1 MFIENS
7 FRLFQLFSPLLTS
20 LFPSFFLLQT
30 LISGFVILKYLM
42 HHNDFLHDQ
51 SERVEQYW
59 TKQQNKVVQMVNQS
73 SEMLVRVPDDIELFF
88 SIFKKQSGLYK
99 LIC

>member
-1 MFIENS
+1 
-7 FRLFQLFSPLLTS
+7 
-20 LFPSFFLLQT
+20 
-30 LISGFVILKYLM
+30 M

-51 SERVEQYW
+51 SERSVEQYW

-88 SIFKKQSGLYK
+88 SIFKKQ
-99 LIC
+99 

>member
-7 FRLFQLFSPLLTS
+7 FSVVSALLASSDFSLPIFS
-20 LFPSFFLLQT
+20 LLQT
-30 LISGFVILKYLM
+30 LISGSVILKYLM
-42 HHNDFLHDQ
+42 HHNGFLHDQ

-59 TKQQNKVVQMVNQS
+59 TKQRNKVVQMVNQS

-88 SIFKKQSGLYK
+88 SIFKKQ
-99 LIC
+99 

>member
-1 MFIENS
+1 
-7 FRLFQLFSPLLTS
+7 
-20 LFPSFFLLQT
+20 
-30 LISGFVILKYLM
+30 M

-59 TKQQNKVVQMVNQS
+59 TKQRNKVVQMVNQS

-88 SIFKKQSGLYK
+88 SIFKKQ
-99 LIC
+99 

>member
-1 MFIENS
+1 MS
-7 FRLFQLFSPLLTS
+7 DVYWKQFSVVSALLASSDFS
-20 LFPSFFLLQT
+20 LPIFSLLQT

-42 HHNDFLHDQ
+42 HHNAWFPSWHQ

-88 SIFKKQSGLYK
+88 SIFKKQ
-99 LIC
+99 